1 MARRGYSPI
10 IAHGWPIRTGATPE
24 GFIAL
29 DERRTWRGLRLW
41 RPILESYMKA
51 FAFVLPVLMAAAP
64 LGGSTPTPTKRYH
77 CPPCGCASQ
86 GKTFDRSGKCPDC
99 GMALIEGEAPALP
112 ADTKVAI
119 LIFPGVQI
127 IDLSGPYETF
137 GQAGFNV
144 YTVAEKPD
152 TLTTTMG
159 LKITPSYTFTNC
171 PKPDVLVIPG
181 GTLGG
186 TLADQPTLQWIRDR
200 SKDAKKVLSVCNGA
214 FILAKTG
221 LLDGLSATT
230 YAELIG
236 ALKKAEP
243 KVKVV
248 SDQRFVDNGEFI
260 TTAGLSAGIDGSL
273 HVIELLKGHG
283 AAQEVALRMEYDW
296 RPDAGFVRAALADRQ
311 IPHLRLPDAHVLR
324 LLSTEGTR
332 SSWHIAAE
340 VESALD
346 EEPLRAKLVEE
357 LKAKGGWTREKALP
371 DGGAWR
377 FTGSDGGAWS
387 GTTTLRP
394 VTGQPHVYRIA
405 LDIQRRPD

>member
-1 MARRGYSPI
+1 MKLA
-10 IAHGWPIRTGATPE
+10 AFATP
-24 GFIAL
+24 AL
-29 DERRTWRGLRLW
+29 LATAL
-41 RPILESYMKA
+41 
-51 FAFVLPVLMAAAP
+51 AA
-64 LGGSTPTPTKRYH
+64 STTAASARYH

-86 GKTFDRSGKCPDC
+86 GKTFDQPGKCPDC
-99 GMALIEGEAPALP
+99 GMALMEGEALASP

-119 LIFPGVQI
+119 LVFPGVQI
-127 IDLSGPYETF
+127 IDIGGPYETF
-137 GQAGFNV
+137 GQAGFTV

-152 TLTTTMG
+152 LITTTMG
-159 LKITPSYTFTNC
+159 LKITPSYTFATC

-181 GTLGG
+181 GTLGE
-186 TLADQPTLQWIRDR
+186 TLTDATTLQWIQAR

-221 LLDGLSATT
+221 LLDGLGATT
-230 YAELIG
+230 YADLID

-273 HVIELLKGHG
+273 HVIELLEGHG

-296 RPDAGFVRAALADRQ
+296 RPEAGFVRAALADRQ
-311 IPHLRLPDAHVLR
+311 IPHLRLPDARVLR

-332 SSWHIAAE
+332 SRWHLAAE

-346 EEPLRAKLVEE
+346 ADALRAKLVEE

-371 DGGAWR
+371 DGDAWR
-377 FTGSDGGAWS
+377 FTGNDGHAWS
-387 GTTTLRP
+387 GATTLRAEG
-394 VTGQPHVYRIA
+394 GQSHVYRVA
-405 LDIQRRPD
+405 LDIQRMPD